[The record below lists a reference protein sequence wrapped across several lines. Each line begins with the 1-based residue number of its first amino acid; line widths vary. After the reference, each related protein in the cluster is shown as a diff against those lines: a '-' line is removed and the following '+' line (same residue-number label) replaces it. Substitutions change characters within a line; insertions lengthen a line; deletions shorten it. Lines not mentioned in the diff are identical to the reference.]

1 MVGTVVVT
9 VIKHLVF
16 FSGGIGSWAA
26 AKRVAQRDDV
36 TDLTLLFA
44 DTQIED
50 EDLYRFL
57 DDAVDNIRKDAHVDY
72 VKIADGRDP
81 WTVFED
87 VKYIGNSRID
97 PCSRILKRELMD
109 TWRDEHC
116 DPATTTLYYGIDWTE
131 IHRLKRVQER
141 VPEWKIEAPMTD
153 KPRLEKPAMLSW
165 AKSENLKTPRLYD
178 LGFAHNNCGGFC
190 IKSGQQQFALL
201 LRTMPE
207 RYAYHERREA
217 EVAAKIGSDVTIL
230 RDRKHGKTTPIT
242 LREFRERL
250 QVQPDLFDRF
260 DIGGC
265 GCAMD

>member
-1 MVGTVVVT
+1 VG
-9 VIKHLVF
+9 VINHLVF

-26 AKRVAQRDDV
+26 AKRLAQRDDV

-44 DTQIED
+44 DTKIED

-57 DDAVDNIRKDAHVDY
+57 DDAVDNVRKDANVDY
-72 VKIADGRDP
+72 VTIADGRDP

-87 VKYIGNSRID
+87 VKYIGNSRVD

-109 TWRDEHC
+109 TWRDKHC

-131 IHRLKRVQER
+131 VHRLER
-141 VPEWKIEAPMTD
+141 VPEWKIKAPMTEPPSMN
-153 KPRLEKPAMLSW
+153 KPQMLAWCKDQGVSP
-165 AKSENLKTPRLYD
+165 PRLYKM
-178 LGFAHNNCGGFC
+178 GFSHNNCGGFC
-190 IKSGQQQFALL
+190 IKSGQAQFQLL

-207 RYAYHERREA
+207 RYAYHERREE

-265 GCAMD
+265 GCAME

>member
-1 MVGTVVVT
+1 MVE
-9 VIKHLVF
+9 VINHLVF

-26 AKRVAQRDDV
+26 AKRLAQHDDV

-57 DDAVDNIRKDAHVDY
+57 DDAVDNIRKDANVDY

-97 PCSRILKRELMD
+97 PCSKILKRELMD

-131 IHRLKRVQER
+131 LHRLKRVQER
-141 VPEWKIEAPMTD
+141 VPERTAVAPLCD

-178 LGFAHNNCGGFC
+178 LGFLHNNCGGFC
-190 IKSGQQQFALL
+190 VKSGQAQFALL

-230 RDRKHGKTTPIT
+230 RDRKGGKTTPVT

-265 GCAMD
+265 GCAME

>member
-1 MVGTVVVT
+1 MVGSVVVT
-9 VIKHLVF
+9 VIEHLVF

-26 AKRVAQRDDV
+26 AKRLAQRDDV
-36 TDLTLLFA
+36 TDLALLFA

-57 DDAVDNIRKDAHVDY
+57 DDAVDNIRKDANVDY

-131 IHRLKRVQER
+131 VHRLERVQER
-141 VPEWKIEAPMTD
+141 VPEWKIEAPMT
-153 KPRLEKPAMLSW
+153 
-165 AKSENLKTPRLYD
+165 
-178 LGFAHNNCGGFC
+178 
-190 IKSGQQQFALL
+190 Q
-201 LRTMPE
+201 
-207 RYAYHERREA
+207 
-217 EVAAKIGSDVTIL
+217 
-230 RDRKHGKTTPIT
+230 
-242 LREFRERL
+242 
-250 QVQPDLFDRF
+250 
-260 DIGGC
+260 
-265 GCAMD
+265 